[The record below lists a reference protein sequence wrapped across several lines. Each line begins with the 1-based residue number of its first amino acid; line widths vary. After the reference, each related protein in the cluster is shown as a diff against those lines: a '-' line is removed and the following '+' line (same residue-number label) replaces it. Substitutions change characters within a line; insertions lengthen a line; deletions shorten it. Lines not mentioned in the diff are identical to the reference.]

1 MSLSRSEQ
9 IQRLLAER
17 SNTLITFRK
26 DITGDAI
33 ASASA
38 LCLFLEELNKN
49 VDVVVDDF
57 TTPRKY
63 RFLEPTDEFASS
75 PSDLQKFIINMDIE
89 DRGLEH
95 ISYDSNDDE
104 LNIYITPEA
113 GMYEEDDVRSIR
125 SEFKYDLI
133 ITVDTHSL
141 SELGAMYEDNT
152 ELFFNVPIINI
163 DCSNKNEHYGH
174 INFIDITATS
184 SVELI
189 YNLITDIGAEY
200 LNEELATALLTGLIS
215 KTQSFKAENVTPNTL
230 EIAGKLMNLGADRD
244 YIVDN
249 LYRTRSLEELKLWGQ
264 ALAHLESNEETGL
277 VWTTITRE
285 DFVRAG
291 AKEDDIKE
299 IIQELIKNS
308 PQAELILLLYEDPE
322 DDGDV
327 KGILSVDKIYNAK
340 QILKPFSPN
349 GNKHQAY
356 FTLNQPLKETE
367 KEVTQRINE
376 IVTKKYN

>member
-1 MSLSRSEQ
+1 MSLSRAEQ
-9 IQRLLAER
+9 IQRLLAEK
-17 SNTLITFRK
+17 SNILITFRK

-33 ASASA
+33 ASACA
-38 LCLFLEELNKN
+38 LSLFLEELNKN

-57 TTPRKY
+57 TLPRKF
-63 RFLEPTDEFASS
+63 RFLEPAEHIKSR
-75 PSDLQKFIINMDIE
+75 PSDLQKFIINMDISE
-89 DRGLEH
+89 RELEH
-95 ISYDSNDDE
+95 ISYETKDDE
-104 LNIYITPEA
+104 LNIYLTPEE
-113 GMYEEDDVRSIR
+113 GMYEEDDIKSIR

-141 SELGAMYEDNT
+141 SELGDMYEENT
-152 ELFFNVPIINI
+152 ELFFNVPIVNI

-184 SVELI
+184 TVELI
-189 YNLITDIGAEY
+189 YNLITEIGAEY
-200 LNEELATALLTGLIS
+200 LTEELATALLTGLIS
-215 KTQSFKAENVTPNTL
+215 KTQSFKSENVTPNTL

-264 ALAHLESNEETGL
+264 ALAHLESNADTGL

-299 IIQELIKNS
+299 IIEELIKTS

-322 DDGDV
+322 DDGKV

-340 QILKPFSPN
+340 QLLKPFSPN

-356 FTLNQPLKETE
+356 FKLDKPLKDAEQ
-367 KEVTQRINE
+367 EVTKRINE
-376 IVTKKYN
+376 IVSKKYS